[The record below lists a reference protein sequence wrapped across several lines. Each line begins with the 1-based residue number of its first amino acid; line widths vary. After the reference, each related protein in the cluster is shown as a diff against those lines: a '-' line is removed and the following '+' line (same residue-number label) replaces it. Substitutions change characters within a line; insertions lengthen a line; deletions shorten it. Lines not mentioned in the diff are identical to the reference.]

1 MTKISFN
8 TDPENGLFTGFECLG
23 HSGYA
28 DEGSDIVCAA
38 VSILTFNFVNSC
50 EKLLNIK
57 TDVEERSKDAFLKVT
72 VKDYSG
78 EDVQL
83 LFRSLKLGLSEI
95 EKNYKKY
102 LRLTK

>member
-1 MTKISFN
+1 MTEISFYK
-8 TDPENGLFTGFECLG
+8 DSEDQFTGFKCTG

-38 VSILTFNFVNSC
+38 VSMLTFNFVNSV
-50 EKLLNIK
+50 EKLLGVK
-57 TDVEERSKDAFLKVT
+57 VYVEQREADAYLDVSIEAYQR
-72 VKDYSG
+72 G
-78 EDVQL
+78 DVQL
-83 LFRSLKLGLSEI
+83 LFRSLKLGLEEI

>member
-1 MTKISFN
+1 MTEISFYK
-8 TDPENGLFTGFECLG
+8 DSEDQFTGFKCTG

-38 VSILTFNFVNSC
+38 VSMLTFNFVNSV
-50 EKLLNIK
+50 EKLLGVK
-57 TDVEERSKDAFLKVT
+57 TYVEQREEDAYLNVSIEDYNRS
-72 VKDYSG
+72 
-78 EDVQL
+78 DVQL
-83 LFRSLKLGLSEI
+83 LFRSLLLGIEEI

>member
-1 MTKISFN
+1 MTEISFYK
-8 TDPENGLFTGFECLG
+8 DSEDQFTGFKCTG

-38 VSILTFNFVNSC
+38 VSMLTFNFVNSV
-50 EKLLNIK
+50 EKLLGVK
-57 TDVEERSKDAFLKVT
+57 VYVEQREEDAYLDVSIEAYKRD
-72 VKDYSG
+72 
-78 EDVQL
+78 DVQL
-83 LFRSLKLGLSEI
+83 LFRSLKLGLEEI